1 MEQTDY
7 EEEPDA
13 QQVDWK
19 TWLRVV
25 KMSLAHRSNL
35 IPLAIASLSIGV
47 TDSFFHFV
55 TKHAIEAV
63 TAPGAQP
70 NALIPYS
77 LMYMG
82 LAITLVISVWSLIIF
97 AGRLSTGFG
106 YASRRDVFAKLQE
119 LPFAYYDRRSVGWL
133 MSRVNTDCSRLSEF
147 ITWGSVDII
156 WAATMISIS
165 TMVLLWMNWKL
176 ALVVLSVMPVLAIG
190 SLYVKNRVLEA
201 SRRIRKMNALITGSF
216 NEGINGVRTTKTLV
230 REAASASEFS
240 EQAQEMYAASMR
252 SAWYMSLYQPLV
264 AMLAGTGIALALWYG
279 GGQHVLGALT
289 LAELVAFFTY
299 TVQLFGPIQEC
310 AHVFTQMP
318 RAQASAERL
327 FALLDTDPKIKD
339 SAEVRAAIEAFGP
352 RAKDTANAGL
362 AADGGAQR
370 INTIEFRDVSFAYEE
385 GAAVLEK
392 FNLTVRAGETIALV
406 GPTGGGKSTL
416 VSLLCRFY
424 EPTAG
429 EVLFDGIDYRKRSL
443 HYLQS
448 NLGMVLQS
456 PHLFSGTVKE
466 NIRYGRLDATDA
478 EIEAAAK
485 RVNAH
490 DFIAKLE
497 KGYESDVGEGGSRL
511 STGQKQLVSLA
522 RATLADPQIF
532 VLDEATSSVDTQ
544 TEHLIQNALDAV
556 LRGRISFVIAHRLS
570 TIRRADRIL
579 VIENGKIT
587 EGGSHRELLKQRG
600 HYYKLYTSQF
610 VREQEEEVLAGE

>member
-1 MEQTDY
+1 MQQTDY

-13 QQVDWK
+13 QQVDWR
-19 TWLRVV
+19 TWLRVAKV
-25 KMSLAHRSNL
+25 SLAHRGNL
-35 IPLAIASLSIGV
+35 IPLAISSLAIGL
-47 TDSFFHFV
+47 TDSLFHYV
-55 TKHAIEAV
+55 TKSAIEAV
-63 TAPGAQP
+63 TKEGAKP
-70 NALIPYS
+70 EALIPYS
-77 LMYMG
+77 MLYMG
-82 LAITLVISVWSLIIF
+82 LALGLVVSVWSLIVF
-97 AGRLSTGFG
+97 AGRLSTSFG
-106 YASRRDVFAKLQE
+106 YSSRRDVFAKLQE

-165 TMVLLWMNWKL
+165 TLVLLWMNWKL
-176 ALVVLSVMPVLAIG
+176 TLVVLSVMPVLAIG

-230 REAASASEFS
+230 REAASAAEFS
-240 EQAQEMYAASMR
+240 EQAERMYEASMR
-252 SAWYMSLYQPLV
+252 STWYMALYQPLV
-264 AMLAGTGIALALWYG
+264 SMLAGTGIALALWYG
-279 GGQHVLGALT
+279 GAQHMQGSLT

-339 SAEVRAAIEAFGP
+339 SDEVRAAIAAFKLI
-352 RAKDTANAGL
+352 AKDPANAGL
-362 AADGGAQR
+362 AEDGGRKR
-370 INTIEFRDVSFAYEE
+370 IETIEFRNVSFAYQE
-385 GAAVLEK
+385 GAKVLND

-429 EVLFDGIDYRKRSL
+429 EVLFDGVDYRKRSL

-456 PHLFSGTVKE
+456 PHLFSGTVRE
-466 NIRYGRLDATDA
+466 NIRYGRLEASDA

-490 DFIAKLE
+490 DFIVKLE

-511 STGQKQLVSLA
+511 STGQKQLVALA

-587 EGGSHRELLKQRG
+587 EGGTHGELLKLRG
-600 HYYKLYTSQF
+600 HYYDLYTSQF
-610 VREQEEEVLAGE
+610 VREQEEGVLAG